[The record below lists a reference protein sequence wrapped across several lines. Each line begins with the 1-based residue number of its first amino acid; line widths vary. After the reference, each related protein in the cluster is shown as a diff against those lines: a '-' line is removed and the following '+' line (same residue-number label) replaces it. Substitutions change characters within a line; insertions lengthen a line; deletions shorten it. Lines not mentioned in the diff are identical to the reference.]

1 MSHILT
7 AGVVRAVTQAA
18 SSAKPARA
26 VAARA
31 HGEPTRFAINRR
43 QPDPDHTELRRE
55 HKHATQK
62 KEEQET
68 DKGDDDKG
76 DDDDDD
82 GTKDA
87 AGNDNGDDDDD
98 DHDERA
104 KSIKWFEVG
113 GGTETTHNQCF
124 QSVANMILLQL
135 KTFKFDFDTIL
146 FSV

>member
-1 MSHILT
+1 MSQILT

-43 QPDPDHTELRRE
+43 QPDPDHIELKRE
-55 HKHATQK
+55 HTHATQQ
-62 KEEQET
+62 KEDP
-68 DKGDDDKG
+68 DK
-76 DDDDDD
+76 DDDD
-82 GTKDA
+82 GDDGDAKDVAEKDA
-87 AGNDNGDDDDD
+87 ANGDDDDD

-113 GGTETTHNQCF
+113 GGTQHLIINASMRYKYEF
-124 QSVANMILLQL
+124 VALYCPILIWTRPYSRFYL
-135 KTFKFDFDTIL
+135 
-146 FSV
+146 